1 MKKIKS
7 FTYIDLFA
15 GCGGLS
21 LGLHQA
27 GWNGLFAIEKNID
40 AFETLKYNLIK
51 QKKHFSWVNWLDPK
65 NHDINAVLDNH
76 AEDLKKL
83 RGTIDL
89 IVGGP
94 PCQGFSM
101 AGQRRESDLRNQLIF
116 SYMKFVDLV
125 QPKLILFENVRGF
138 TMKFDND
145 NEDARPY
152 SEIVLEE
159 LKKLGYDVRGQVLN
173 FGNFGVPQR
182 RKRFILAG
190 VLNGK
195 EGDAKHFF
203 DLLESE
209 KEHFFYQKNID
220 ANTTVGDAI
229 SDLLFQHGTEI
240 SLDTKSFLVGK
251 YGVQSSG
258 LQTELRCSKF
268 IAGQIADSH
277 RFANH
282 TKETVSSFERLM
294 KIEVKGKRIS
304 KEILVAAGIK
314 KRGLAV
320 LDASQKS
327 PTLTTIPD
335 DLIHYSEPRIL
346 TVREYARIQTFPD
359 FYEFK
364 GKYTTGGHL
373 RKVDVPRY
381 TQIGNAIPP
390 LFGELAGRVLK
401 KMLK

>member
-1 MKKIKS
+1 MKKTKS

-40 AFETLKYNLIK
+40 AFKTLNYNLIK
-51 QKKHFSWVNWLDPK
+51 QKKHFSWVNWLEKK
-65 NHDINAVLDNH
+65 NYDINVVLDNH

-83 RGTIDL
+83 RGKIDL

-159 LKKLGYDVRGQVLN
+159 LKKLKYDVDGKVLN
-173 FGNFGVPQR
+173 FGDFGVPQR

-190 VLNGK
+190 VLNGT

-203 DLLESE
+203 DLLEKE
-209 KEHFFYQKNID
+209 KEHFFNQKNID

-240 SLDTKSFLVGK
+240 SPDTKSFLAGK

-268 IAGQIADSH
+268 ITGEVADSH

-282 TKETVSSFERLM
+282 TKKTVSSFERLM
-294 KIEVKGKRIS
+294 KIEGKGKRIS